1 MIRMLLAAVAFF
13 AAAAAPAYAERA
25 VLRGLDKRTGHA
37 TDFTAQLGRPTQFG
51 TLEVVAR
58 ACSKRPAEEIPE
70 VSIYIEVFDTPVA
83 PNGERGERTE
93 IFHGWIF
100 ASSPGLNAI
109 EHPTFDI
116 WAIDCRA

>member
-25 VLRGLDKRTGHA
+25 VLRGLDKRTGQA
-37 TDFTAQLGRPTQFG
+37 TDFAAQLGRPTRFG

-58 ACSKRPAEEIPE
+58 ACAKRPAEEIPE

-83 PNGERGERTE
+83 PNGEAGARTE

-100 ASSPGLNAI
+100 ASSPGLNAL
-109 EHPTFDI
+109 EHP
-116 WAIDCRA
+116 